1 MVLVPSGFC
10 PLPPLSAAGNK
21 NLKLTLA
28 QGCDRHRLCG
38 EIECSVLCQF
48 QGIAAVNIICRS
60 SGGLVGGGILELGGA
75 AMADLAA
82 EGIAGGWGRGWLG
95 RGWGCKGQDG
105 VDSFASGCV

>member
-38 EIECSVLCQF
+38 EIECSVLCQS
-48 QGIAAVNIICRS
+48 QGIAVVNIICRS
-60 SGGLVGGGILELGGA
+60 SGGLGRVGIVELAVAG
-75 AMADLAA
+75 MADLAA
-82 EGIAGGWGRGWLG
+82 EGVAGGWGREVVGGWWDEG
-95 RGWGCKGQDG
+95 
-105 VDSFASGCV
+105 